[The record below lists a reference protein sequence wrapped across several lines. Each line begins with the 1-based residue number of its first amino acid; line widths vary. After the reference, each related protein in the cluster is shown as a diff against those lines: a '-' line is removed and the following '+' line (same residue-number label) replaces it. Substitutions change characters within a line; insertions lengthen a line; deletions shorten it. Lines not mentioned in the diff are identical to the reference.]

1 MIQKTNFTTKGKIWL
16 EMNNVKVL
24 GPGRVELL
32 EHIHA
37 LGSIRQAALQMDM
50 SYRQAWDLIKQI
62 NSHFTI
68 PVVTSQ
74 RGGKGGGNAT
84 VSSDGLKLIKQFH
97 ALQAKFELFLKQ
109 NIVSTE
115 HLQSDRE

>member
-1 MIQKTNFTTKGKIWL
+1 MQKTSFTTNGKIWL
-16 EMNNVKVL
+16 EVNHVKVL

-32 EHIHA
+32 ERIHSS
-37 LGSIRQAALQMDM
+37 GSIRQASFQMEM

-62 NSHFTI
+62 NSHFMI
-68 PVVTSQ
+68 PVVVSH

-84 VSSDGLKLIKQFH
+84 VSPNGLELIKQFH

-109 NIVSTE
+109 NIANSE
-115 HLQSDRE
+115 HLLP